1 MLYLKNSAHQRE
13 LRKSIN
19 KLVSDIHKSV
29 LDRNDLLAENE
40 ESVASYVSRLND
52 ELLNRSFLDYCS
64 AAKNYVNNK

>member
-19 KLVSDIHKSV
+19 KLVSDIHESV